1 MRARFSYVG
10 WACVAG
16 GLIAC
21 ARLLLGEPAG
31 AAPRRVEVEVPRTW
45 DEAALATLDVP
56 LADPAATP
64 VHLPADYY
72 YKVPVREIWK
82 SYPVYRPGSEPAGY
96 LDGLRQA
103 APQTVFDP
111 AKLASEADWIA
122 AGERVFDA
130 ALVYDALVTVAEVH
144 DPAWYARTAMPVAKD
159 GTVPFFR
166 YVVREK
172 GKVELGQFA
181 CATCHTRV
189 MPGGSVIKGAQGNF
203 PVDRLDAMNLREKLA
218 QAADPAEYLKTAH
231 ARAGAPWG
239 APWLGEHD
247 PQKREEAMSIEQI
260 AAAGEAIPP
269 GVQARF
275 GASLFDPVQVPDLIG
290 VRERTYLDRT
300 GHVKHRSAGDLMR
313 YAALQQGMAFFD
325 RFGTFTPSKLPPK
338 VEYMS
343 RYSDEML
350 YALALYIYSLQPPP
364 NPNPF
369 DREAARGKIVFDREG
384 CEFCHQPPLYTRNK
398 LLPVAEYRPAAGSV
412 HPQSQDIIPFPIG
425 TDPGLT
431 LHTRRGTGFYKVPS
445 LKGVWYR
452 GPFEH
457 SGSVATLED
466 WFDGRR
472 LHDDYVPTGFRGYGV
487 KTRAVKGH
495 PFGLDLSPQDKKALI
510 AFLKTL

>member
-1 MRARFSYVG
+1 MRKRLSYAR
-10 WACVAG
+10 WACIAG
-16 GLIAC
+16 CLIAF
-21 ARLLLGEPAG
+21 AGLVHGEPAG
-31 AAPRRVEVEVPRTW
+31 ETRGKLEVPRTW
-45 DEAALATLDVP
+45 DDAALATLDVP
-56 LADPAATP
+56 LANPAATP

-72 YKVPVREIWK
+72 YKIPLRAVWK

-96 LDGLRQA
+96 MERLRQA
-103 APQTVFDP
+103 EPEVVFDP

-122 AGERVFDA
+122 AGELVFDGP
-130 ALVYDALVTVAEVH
+130 LVYDALVKVEEVR
-144 DPAWYARTAMPVAKD
+144 DPAWYARTGMPVAGD

-166 YVVREK
+166 YVVRQK
-172 GKVELGQFA
+172 GTIELGQFS
-181 CATCHTRV
+181 CGTCHTRV
-189 MPGGSVIKGAQGNF
+189 MPDGSVIKGAQGNF
-203 PVDRLDAMNLREKLA
+203 PVDRLDARDRRASLA
-218 QAADPAEYLKTAH
+218 RAANPAEYAKGVH
-231 ARAGAPWG
+231 ERSAGPYG
-239 APWLGEHD
+239 APWLGAED
-247 PQKREEAMSIEQI
+247 PQHREESMSIEAI

-275 GASLFDPVQVPDLIG
+275 GTSIFDPVQVPDLIG
-290 VRERTYLDRT
+290 VKDRIYLDRT

-313 YAALQQGMAFFD
+313 YAALNQGMAFFD
-325 RFGTFTPSKLPPK
+325 RFGTFTPSELPPK
-338 VEYMS
+338 VEYLR

-350 YALALYIYSLQPPP
+350 YALTLYLYSLKPPP

-369 DREAARGKIVFDREG
+369 DQAAARGKAVFDRER

-398 LLPVAEYRPAAGSV
+398 LLPVAEYRPPAGSV
-412 HPQSQDIIPFPIG
+412 HPQSRDIIPFPIG

-466 WFDGRR
+466 WFDPRR
-472 LHDDYVPTGFRGYGV
+472 LRDDYVPTGFRGYGV

-495 PFGLDLSPQDKKALI
+495 PFGLDLSPADRKALI